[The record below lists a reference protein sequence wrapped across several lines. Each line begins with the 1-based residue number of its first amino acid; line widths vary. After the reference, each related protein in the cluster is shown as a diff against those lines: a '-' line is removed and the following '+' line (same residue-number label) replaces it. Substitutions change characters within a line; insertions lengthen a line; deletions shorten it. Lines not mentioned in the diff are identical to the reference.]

1 MDAANLAVGGALA
14 IVAFVVGRGLFSS
27 LGTASDCMASLFV
40 PPDRALGWP
49 HGVQERDDPWGWR
62 AAPSASSAGPQQG
75 ADGDDDGAGRSG
87 PIDPLAPRQGTF
99 VVPVGRVAPVRLG
112 VRPH

>member
-1 MDAANLAVGGALA
+1 MDAVNLAVGGAVAAL
-14 IVAFVVGRGLFSS
+14 AFVVGRGLFTS

-40 PPDRALGWP
+40 PPGHDLGWP
-49 HGVQERDDPWGWR
+49 HGVQERDDPWAWR
-62 AAPSASSAGPQQG
+62 AAPSSSVAPPQ
-75 ADGDDDGAGRSG
+75 DPDDGGG
-87 PIDPLAPRQGTF
+87 PRQPEPRDWVDPGSGTF